1 MDSNWDLKAVVL
13 KSKSATTN
21 TELHRASELQS
32 YTELQS
38 FESKTSNRGMKTL
51 KTPQKHRTFRDL
63 VMGNRSKDENAAAEN
78 HSRDQDTRDASL
90 AKAIAEAVAQQTQ
103 TIADVFQR
111 QIEAV
116 SKQKSEETQALTDV
130 FQRQM
135 EETRAQY
142 QELLKASCAQKLSST
157 LKVTSGTNGFRVMDA
172 FDWTNDKNIYQRWQL
187 WSHKA
192 RLALDA
198 MEGDNE
204 KTKISYLHHWLDG
217 KGIDK
222 IKGWTNSKI
231 LIPQEEYDALEER
244 DRKGR
249 YSSDKIE
256 SYFSLV
262 ENILTPRSNPLL
274 AVEELHLAKQG
285 SMTSQEFHSQ
295 ILEIVKRCRF
305 PNQAAEDRA
314 VRDAIF
320 IGMNSQRAKDKAINY
335 MNEEDGKEVTVE
347 FLLNHLAVEDGN
359 SQHRFLSQ
367 LDSSS
372 SVNMIAYDRRQNK
385 EKNNKSKNSNG
396 REREQNKSRG
406 HNSSSTVQ
414 TSRKP
419 PGMEGKCM
427 RCGRPEHEQGEKC
440 AARHAKCKDC
450 HKIGHFYKVCQSS
463 KRTVRTNLAQVTPQE
478 DKDNTFIDE
487 CGYTQPAPPAINM
500 LKVVNNTGTTSG
512 TESLKFPIDVNPRG
526 TYKHHLEVSIDTGA
540 DVNCMNE
547 KTFKKLFPEV
557 DLSVCPH
564 SIQNFGNSTA
574 DVYILGQFRVYLKF
588 RGRKYLNTFIVTNA
602 NDCPNIL
609 SHGAIF
615 RMGILVPNYPEENM
629 VKVRDMETGT
639 SNVFQVLQD
648 LRMQQYQGNS
658 EPRTH
663 RPGTTVTTTTTK
675 QLKASETPK
684 SYEAASQK
692 ADTATYTGNMSPI
705 QTSFRT
711 MPPPKP
717 SAYGTIPT
725 PELNTACRRPASR
738 IHQPHSHSELQ
749 ACCMHVH
756 QQQSKTYRMEE
767 PPALEEVK
775 HPHRDRTSVS
785 RSPSTE
791 QEVLSQFSGFPE
803 EIELFTRDPYT
814 THLKSCIQS
823 TDYAPKIHEVHTC
836 INCEHSQG
844 HMNDQNTPEK
854 QFLQRK
860 EKSTCTDME
869 DTPALQGNETN
880 MDTYTCICQGTL
892 IPGSTTLSI
901 PTHVETSRNV
911 HSNGTLSTSLKMY
924 TNTYANMD
932 TNHTAHRDRD
942 ARKEAHLLS
951 GPSELRPFKA
961 MAHRHTRE
969 EAHLLS
975 RPSELQPTEHQETQ
989 KLDSAHV
996 QQTRQEYSRLTEINK
1011 AKFKDP
1017 FIYNDERNF
1026 VRHNSVSKIS
1036 SNNVF
1041 MTTPNTSV
1049 SNSVFC
1055 RKKGRKRGK
1064 CRDSRNS
1071 RRTCTCTYSRRTC
1084 TCTCT
1089 CNHTGESP

>member
-1 MDSNWDLKAVVL
+1 
-13 KSKSATTN
+13 
-21 TELHRASELQS
+21 
-32 YTELQS
+32 
-38 FESKTSNRGMKTL
+38 
-51 KTPQKHRTFRDL
+51 
-63 VMGNRSKDENAAAEN
+63 MGNRSKDENAAAEN
-78 HSRDQDTRDASL
+78 HSRDRDQESRDASL
-90 AKAIAEAVAQQTQ
+90 AKIIAEAVAQQTKS
-103 TIADVFQR
+103 IV
-111 QIEAV
+111 EAV

-142 QELLKASCAQKLSST
+142 QELLKASCTQKLSST

-274 AVEELHLAKQG
+274 AVEELHLTKQG

-320 IGMNSQRAKDKAINY
+320 IGMNSQRTKDKAINF

-367 LDSSS
+367 LDSST
-372 SVNMIAYDRRQNK
+372 SVNMVAYDRRQNK
-385 EKNNKSKNSNG
+385 GKSNRSRNSNG

-406 HNSSSTVQ
+406 HNSSSTTQ

-450 HKIGHFYKVCQSS
+450 HKVGHFYKVCQSS
-463 KRTVRTNLAQVTPQE
+463 KRTARANLAQITPQ
-478 DKDNTFIDE
+478 DIDDTHIDE
-487 CGYTQPAPPAINM
+487 CGYVQPNPPAINM
-500 LKVVNNTGTTSG
+500 LKVIGNTGTTSG

-629 VKVRDMETGT
+629 VNVRDMETGT

-648 LRMQQYQGNS
+648 LQMQQYQGNS

-663 RPGTTVTTTTTK
+663 RPGTTVMTTTTR

-684 SYEAASQK
+684 SYETANQK
-692 ADTATYTGNMSPI
+692 AGTATRTGSMSPI

-725 PELNTACRRPASR
+725 PELNTAYRRPASG
-738 IHQPHSHSELQ
+738 IHQPHSHSEP

-767 PPALEEVK
+767 PPALKEVK
-775 HPHRDRTSVS
+775 YPHRDRTSVS

-791 QEVLSQFSGFPE
+791 QEVLSQFSGFSE
-803 EIELFTRDPYT
+803 EIEHFTRDPYT
-814 THLKSCIQS
+814 THLRSCTQS
-823 TDYAPKIHEVHTC
+823 TDYAFKGQEVHTC

-844 HMNDQNTPEK
+844 HMNDQNTTDSLGK
-854 QFLQRK
+854 QFLQGK
-860 EKSTCTDME
+860 EKSTCTDMG

-880 MDTYTCICQGTL
+880 I
-892 IPGSTTLSI
+892 
-901 PTHVETSRNV
+901 
-911 HSNGTLSTSLKMY
+911 LKMY
-924 TNTYANMD
+924 TNTYDNMY

-961 MAHRHTRE
+961 MTHQHKRK

-975 RPSELQPTEHQETQ
+975 RPSELQPTEHPETQ

-1011 AKFKDP
+1011 AKFQDP

-1026 VRHNSVSKIS
+1026 IRHNSVSKIS

-1089 CNHTGESP
+1089 CSHTGESP

>member
-1 MDSNWDLKAVVL
+1 
-13 KSKSATTN
+13 
-21 TELHRASELQS
+21 
-32 YTELQS
+32 
-38 FESKTSNRGMKTL
+38 
-51 KTPQKHRTFRDL
+51 
-63 VMGNRSKDENAAAEN
+63 MGNRSKDENAAAEN

-274 AVEELHLAKQG
+274 AVEELHLNKQG

-320 IGMNSQRAKDKAINY
+320 IGMNSQQTKDKAINF

-367 LDSSS
+367 LDSST
-372 SVNMIAYDRRQNK
+372 SVNVVAYDRRQNK
-385 EKNNKSKNSNG
+385 GKSNRSRNSNG

-440 AARHAKCKDC
+440 AARQAKCKDC

-463 KRTVRTNLAQVTPQE
+463 KKTARANLAQVTPQE
-478 DKDNTFIDE
+478 EDSTYIDE
-487 CGYTQPAPPAINM
+487 CGHTQAQPSYTQSYSPAINM
-500 LKVVNNTGTTSG
+500 LKVVNNKGTTSG

-629 VKVRDMETGT
+629 VNVRDMETGT

-658 EPRTH
+658 EPRMH
-663 RPGTTVTTTTTK
+663 RPGTTATTTTTK

-684 SYEAASQK
+684 SYETASQK
-692 ADTATYTGNMSPI
+692 AGTATYTGNMSPI

-725 PELNTACRRPASR
+725 PELNTVYRRPASR
-738 IHQPHSHSELQ
+738 IHQPHSHSEL

-756 QQQSKTYRMEE
+756 RQQSKTYRMEE
-767 PPALEEVK
+767 PPASEEVK

-791 QEVLSQFSGFPE
+791 QEVLSQFSGFSE
-803 EIELFTRDPYT
+803 EIEHFTRDPYT
-814 THLKSCIQS
+814 THLRSCTQS
-823 TDYAPKIHEVHTC
+823 TDYAFKGQEVNTC
-836 INCEHSQG
+836 IDCEHSHG
-844 HMNDQNTPEK
+844 HMNDQNTPDSLGK
-854 QFLQRK
+854 QFLQGK
-860 EKSTCTDME
+860 EKSTCTDMG

-880 MDTYTCICQGTL
+880 I
-892 IPGSTTLSI
+892 
-901 PTHVETSRNV
+901 
-911 HSNGTLSTSLKMY
+911 LKMD

-961 MAHRHTRE
+961 MTHRHTRK

-975 RPSELQPTEHQETQ
+975 RPSELQPTEHPETQ

-1011 AKFKDP
+1011 AKFQDP

-1026 VRHNSVSKIS
+1026 IRHNSVSKIS

-1055 RKKGRKRGK
+1055 RKKGRKHGK

-1089 CNHTGESP
+1089 CSHTGESP

>member
-1 MDSNWDLKAVVL
+1 
-13 KSKSATTN
+13 
-21 TELHRASELQS
+21 
-32 YTELQS
+32 
-38 FESKTSNRGMKTL
+38 
-51 KTPQKHRTFRDL
+51 
-63 VMGNRSKDENAAAEN
+63 MGNRSKDENAAAEN
-78 HSRDQDTRDASL
+78 QDTRDTSL

-103 TIADVFQR
+103 TIAEVFQR

-116 SKQKSEETQALTDV
+116 SRQKSEETQALTDV

-142 QELLKASCAQKLSST
+142 QELLKASCAQKLSPT

-274 AVEELHLAKQG
+274 AVEELHLTKQG

-320 IGMNSQRAKDKAINY
+320 IGMNSQRAKDKAINF

-347 FLLNHLAVEDGN
+347 FLLNHLAIEDGN

-372 SVNMIAYDRRQNK
+372 SVNMIAYGRRQNK
-385 EKNNKSKNSNG
+385 GKGNRSKNSNG

-406 HNSSSTVQ
+406 HSSSSTVQ

-463 KRTVRTNLAQVTPQE
+463 KRTARANLAQVTSQ
-478 DKDNTFIDE
+478 DMDDTHIDE
-487 CGYTQPAPPAINM
+487 CGYTQPNPPAINM

-615 RMGILVPNYPEENM
+615 RMGILVPNYLEENM

-648 LRMQQYQGNS
+648 LRMQQYQRIS

-663 RPGTTVTTTTTK
+663 RPGTTATTTTTR
-675 QLKASETPK
+675 QLKASVTPK
-684 SYEAASQK
+684 SYKTASQK
-692 ADTATYTGNMSPI
+692 AGPVTHTGSMSPI
-705 QTSFRT
+705 RTSFRT

-717 SAYGTIPT
+717 SAYRTIPT
-725 PELNTACRRPASR
+725 PELNTAYRRPASR

-756 QQQSKTYRMEE
+756 RQQSKTYRMEE
-767 PPALEEVK
+767 PPALKEVK
-775 HPHRDRTSVS
+775 HPDRDRTSVS

-803 EIELFTRDPYT
+803 EIEHFTRDPHT
-814 THLKSCIQS
+814 NHPRSCTQS
-823 TDYAPKIHEVHTC
+823 TDYAFKGQEVHTC
-836 INCEHSQG
+836 INCEHSHG
-844 HMNDQNTPEK
+844 HMVVHVDQNTPDSLGR
-854 QFLQRK
+854 QFLQGK
-860 EKSTCTDME
+860 EKSTCTDMG
-869 DTPALQGNETN
+869 DTPALQGNKTN
-880 MDTYTCICQGTL
+880 I
-892 IPGSTTLSI
+892 
-901 PTHVETSRNV
+901 
-911 HSNGTLSTSLKMY
+911 LKMD

-932 TNHTAHRDRD
+932 TNHTARRPFKDAREEAHLLSGPSELRPFKD

-951 GPSELRPFKA
+951 RPSELRPFKA
-961 MAHRHTRE
+961 MAHRHTRK

-975 RPSELQPTEHQETQ
+975 GPSELQPTEHPETQ

-996 QQTRQEYSRLTEINK
+996 QQTRQEYSRLTETEK
-1011 AKFKDP
+1011 AKFQNP
-1017 FIYNDERNF
+1017 FIYNDDRNF
-1026 VRHNSVSKIS
+1026 VRHNSVNKIS
-1036 SNNVF
+1036 PNLVF
-1041 MTTPNTSV
+1041 MTTQNTSL

-1055 RKKGRKRGK
+1055 RKKGRKRG
-1064 CRDSRNS
+1064 R
-1071 RRTCTCTYSRRTC
+1071 RRTAEIAEGPTPAPTAEGPAC
-1084 TCTCT
+1084 TCTCS
-1089 CNHTGESP
+1089 HTGESP